1 MTVDDSVLLH
11 NDCVRLLKR
20 KSQQNLV
27 DEVMYKLF
35 NCKADKQDKQ
45 DKQDKKDKENKA
57 DKRDKEDFIELLLFL
72 FCCYFEN

>member
-27 DEVMYKLF
+27 DRVMYKLF
-35 NCKADKQDKQ
+35 NCKADKQDK
-45 DKQDKKDKENKA
+45 KIKE
-57 DKRDKEDFIELLLFL
+57 IL
-72 FCCYFEN
+72 

>member
-1 MTVDDSVLLH
+1 MIIVLLH
-11 NDCVRLLKR
+11 NNCVSLLKR

-27 DEVMYKLF
+27 DRVMYKLF

-45 DKQDKKDKENKA
+45 DKQDKR
-57 DKRDKEDFIELLLFL
+57 DKRDFIELLLFI

>member
-35 NCKADKQDKQ
+35 NCKPGE
-45 DKQDKKDKENKA
+45 KENKEI
-57 DKRDKEDFIELLLFL
+57 KENKENKKDFIEILLSI